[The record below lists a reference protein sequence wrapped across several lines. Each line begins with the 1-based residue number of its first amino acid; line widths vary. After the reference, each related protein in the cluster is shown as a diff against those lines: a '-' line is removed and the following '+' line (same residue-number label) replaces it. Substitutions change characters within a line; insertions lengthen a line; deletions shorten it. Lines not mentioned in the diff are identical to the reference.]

1 MQIKTK
7 VPLVVSPE
15 MLRFSARFV
24 IKDSLIN
31 YIEIPLNKYLNLLP
45 EENSTFKMTAIYISR
60 VMFFEFS
67 QYSYICMPTELTTKL
82 IPY

>member
-15 MLRFSARFV
+15 MH
-24 IKDSLIN
+24 SLMN

-45 EENSTFKMTAIYISR
+45 EENSIFKMAAI
-60 VMFFEFS
+60 
-67 QYSYICMPTELTTKL
+67 KL
-82 IPY
+82 HE